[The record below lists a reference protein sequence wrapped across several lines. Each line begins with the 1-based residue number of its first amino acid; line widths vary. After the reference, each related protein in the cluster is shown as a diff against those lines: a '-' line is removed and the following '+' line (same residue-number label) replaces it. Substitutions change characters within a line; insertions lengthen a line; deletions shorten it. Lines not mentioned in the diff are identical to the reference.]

1 MTSKSFTPT
10 RLQLYK
16 NENQFDII
24 KGLMIDCSL
33 QLISLKVYTDLD
45 FIVKSSIDAAAT
57 SQGIY
62 LHFLAKQTFFTEIK
76 MVFSGIKSS
85 SKITSF

>member
-1 MTSKSFTPT
+1 MKINLT
-10 RLQLYK
+10 
-16 NENQFDII
+16 DII

-76 MVFSGIKSS
+76 MVFSGIKSL